1 MPAAA
6 ADGYPG
12 VEGEV
17 GRRGEVPPGGALG
30 RAAGGLGGRVV
41 SRYYYS
47 HIHVTSL
54 LLQSCYFLP
63 LYLVLK
69 DSPGI
74 ILMLSQ
80 VDTPG

>member
-30 RAAGGLGGRVV
+30 RAAGGLGGRVQKLDEV
-41 SRYYYS
+41 GGPGSLIKYRMLQWFVQNFLAASRVCITRS
-47 HIHVTSL
+47 MNINR
-54 LLQSCYFLP
+54 Q
-63 LYLVLK
+63 
-69 DSPGI
+69 
-74 ILMLSQ
+74 MR
-80 VDTPG
+80 